1 MFRKSVSQIVSGL
14 SRLVTELE
22 AAREHHHAEQGI
34 INDKMNALRAEAS
47 AHAEEEAKA
56 TRIATNIKDLLK

>member
-1 MFRKSVSQIVSGL
+1 MFKRSVNQIVSGL

-22 AAREHHHAEQGI
+22 AAKEHHHAEQGI

-56 TRIATNIKDLLK
+56 AKIAGNIKELF